1 MRVAIITESF
11 PPDVNGVAHCVLRVA
26 ELLADHGHH
35 PLVIAPRPPRAKRE
49 KEEKT
54 SYPFPVARVPAVP
67 LPGYPGFR
75 LGLPGR
81 RVRTALIR
89 HRAELV
95 HLASPV
101 VLGAHGAAVARRLGL
116 PTVAVY
122 QTDLPSYARA
132 YRLGRAGQAFAWRWL
147 RGIHNSAART
157 LAPSTVT
164 ATSLLAEGIENVWLW
179 GRGVDTRRFDPA
191 KRSLQIRARLAPGG
205 ELIAGYV
212 GRLAAEKRVDLLA
225 GITALE
231 RVRLVI
237 VGAGPAGA
245 ALRQQMPGAV
255 FLGERRGEELAAIYA
270 SLDVFVHSGPY
281 ETFGQTLQEAAA
293 NAPGSDGGTRNPVT
307 PSATRSSGPPAAG
320 ATTGRPLAAAS
331 CSVWPNVS

>member
-26 ELLADHGHH
+26 ELLARGGHH
-35 PLVIAPRPPRAKRE
+35 PLVIAPQPPRARRDE
-49 KEEKT
+49 KA
-54 SYPFPVARVPAVP
+54 SYPFPVVRVPAVP

-81 RVRTALIR
+81 RVRAALIR

-132 YRLGRAGQAFAWRWL
+132 YRFGRAGEAFAWRWL
-147 RGIHNSAART
+147 RGIHNGAVRT

-164 ATSLLAEGIENVWLW
+164 ATGLLGQGIENVWLW
-179 GRGVDTRRFDPA
+179 GRGVDTQRFHPA
-191 KRSLQIRARLAPGG
+191 KRSPQIRAELAPG
-205 ELIAGYV
+205 
-212 GRLAAEKRVDLLA
+212 R
-225 GITALE
+225 
-231 RVRLVI
+231 
-237 VGAGPAGA
+237 
-245 ALRQQMPGAV
+245 
-255 FLGERRGEELAAIYA
+255 
-270 SLDVFVHSGPY
+270 
-281 ETFGQTLQEAAA
+281 
-293 NAPGSDGGTRNPVT
+293 
-307 PSATRSSGPPAAG
+307 
-320 ATTGRPLAAAS
+320 
-331 CSVWPNVS
+331 